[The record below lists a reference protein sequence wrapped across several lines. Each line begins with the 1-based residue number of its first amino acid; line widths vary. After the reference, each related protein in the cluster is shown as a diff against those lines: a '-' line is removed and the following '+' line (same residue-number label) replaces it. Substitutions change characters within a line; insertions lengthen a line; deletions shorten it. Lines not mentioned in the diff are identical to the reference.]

1 MSTAFVFPGQGSQYP
16 GMGKDLYDKFDIVR
30 EIYKR
35 ADSLSGLKIS
45 ELSFEADKQTL
56 SQTQYTQPCIFVHSY
71 AVLNVVDE
79 SYDSV
84 AGHSLGEYSALVAAG
99 VLTFEDGLHA
109 VVERGRLMSQAKKGG
124 MLAPLGVALE
134 DVKEVVNSLKSE
146 GIIEVANYNAPGQ
159 FIISGEIEILEK
171 AEKMLSERGAKKV
184 VRLAVSGAFH
194 SPLME
199 EAQKEMEKVL
209 SKIDFSPP
217 KVRFYANVTGDRVEN
232 PEEIRKNLVLQLTHP
247 VRWIDIVES
256 MVRDGD
262 NRFVEI
268 GPGKVLRGLIKR
280 IAKDVETVGYEE
292 ILRKE

>member
-134 DVKEVVNSLKSE
+134 DVKEVVDLLKSE

-209 SKIDFSPP
+209 S
-217 KVRFYANVTGDRVEN
+217 
-232 PEEIRKNLVLQLTHP
+232 
-247 VRWIDIVES
+247 
-256 MVRDGD
+256 
-262 NRFVEI
+262 
-268 GPGKVLRGLIKR
+268 
-280 IAKDVETVGYEE
+280 
-292 ILRKE
+292 

>member
-159 FIISGEIEILEK
+159 FIISGEIEILDK

-184 VRLAVSGAFH
+184 VRLDVSGAFH

-262 NRFVEI
+262 DRFVEI

>member
-159 FIISGEIEILEK
+159 FIISGEIEILDK

-247 VRWIDIVES
+247 VRWIDIVRN

-262 NRFVEI
+262 DRFVEI

>member
-134 DVKEVVNSLKSE
+134 DVKEVVDLLKSE

-159 FIISGEIEILEK
+159 FIISGEIEILDK

-184 VRLAVSGAFH
+184 VKLAVSGAFH

-262 NRFVEI
+262 DRFVEI

>member
-134 DVKEVVNSLKSE
+134 DVKEVVDLLKSE

-159 FIISGEIEILEK
+159 FIISGEIEILDK

-247 VRWIDIVES
+247 VRWIDIVKS

>member
-184 VRLAVSGAFH
+184 VKLAVSGAFH

>member
-134 DVKEVVNSLKSE
+134 DVKEVVDLLKSE

-159 FIISGEIEILEK
+159 FIISGEIEILDK

-184 VRLAVSGAFH
+184 VKLAVSGAFH

>member
-84 AGHSLGEYSALVAAG
+84 AGHSLGEYSALVAAA

-134 DVKEVVNSLKSE
+134 DVKEVVDLLKSE

-159 FIISGEIEILEK
+159 FIISGEIEILDK

-184 VRLAVSGAFH
+184 VKLAVSGAFH

-209 SKIDFSPP
+209 FKIDFSPP

>member
-134 DVKEVVNSLKSE
+134 DVKEVVDLLKSE

-159 FIISGEIEILEK
+159 FIISGEIEILDK

-247 VRWIDIVES
+247 VRWIDIVKS
-256 MVRDGD
+256 MVRDRD
-262 NRFVEI
+262 DRFVEI

>member
-134 DVKEVVNSLKSE
+134 DVKEVVDLLKSE

-159 FIISGEIEILEK
+159 FIISGEIEILDK

-184 VRLAVSGAFH
+184 VRLDVSGAFH

-262 NRFVEI
+262 DRFVEI
-268 GPGKVLRGLIKR
+268 GPGKVIRGLIKR

>member
-134 DVKEVVNSLKSE
+134 DVKEVVDLLKSE

-159 FIISGEIEILEK
+159 FIISGEIEILDK

-247 VRWIDIVES
+247 VRWIDIVKS
-256 MVRDGD
+256 MVRDRD
-262 NRFVEI
+262 DRFVEI
-268 GPGKVLRGLIKR
+268 GPGKVIRGLIKR

>member
-134 DVKEVVNSLKSE
+134 DVKEVVDLLKSE

-184 VRLAVSGAFH
+184 VKLAVSGAFH

-262 NRFVEI
+262 DRFVEI

-280 IAKDVETVGYEE
+280 ISKDVETVGYEE

>member
-134 DVKEVVNSLKSE
+134 DVKEVVDLLKSE

-159 FIISGEIEILEK
+159 FIISGEIEILDK

-184 VRLAVSGAFH
+184 VKLAVSGAFH

-262 NRFVEI
+262 DRFVEI
-268 GPGKVLRGLIKR
+268 GPGKVIRGLIKR

>member
-134 DVKEVVNSLKSE
+134 DVKEVVDLLKSE

-159 FIISGEIEILEK
+159 FIISGEIEILDK

-262 NRFVEI
+262 DRFVEI

>member
-30 EIYKR
+30 EIYKK
-35 ADSLSGLKIS
+35 ADSISGLKIS

-71 AVLNVVDE
+71 AVLNVIDE

-99 VLTFEDGLHA
+99 VLTFKDGLHA

-134 DVKEVVNSLKSE
+134 DVKEVVDLLKIE

-159 FIISGEIEILEK
+159 FIISGEIEILDK

>member
-134 DVKEVVNSLKSE
+134 DVKEVVSSLKSE

-159 FIISGEIEILEK
+159 FIISGEIEILDK

>member
-159 FIISGEIEILEK
+159 FIISGEIEILDK

-184 VRLAVSGAFH
+184 VRLDVSGAFH

-262 NRFVEI
+262 DRFIEI

>member
-1 MSTAFVFPGQGSQYP
+1 
-16 GMGKDLYDKFDIVR
+16 
-30 EIYKR
+30 
-35 ADSLSGLKIS
+35 
-45 ELSFEADKQTL
+45 
-56 SQTQYTQPCIFVHSY
+56 
-71 AVLNVVDE
+71 
-79 SYDSV
+79 
-84 AGHSLGEYSALVAAG
+84 
-99 VLTFEDGLHA
+99 
-109 VVERGRLMSQAKKGG
+109 MSQAKKGG

-232 PEEIRKNLVLQLTHP
+232 PEEIRENLVLQLTHP
-247 VRWIDIVES
+247 VRWIDIVRN

-262 NRFVEI
+262 DRFVEI

>member
-45 ELSFEADKQTL
+45 ELSFEADKQAL

>member
-134 DVKEVVNSLKSE
+134 DVKEVVSSLKSE

-159 FIISGEIEILEK
+159 FIISGEIEILDK

-262 NRFVEI
+262 DRFVEI

-280 IAKDVETVGYEE
+280 IAKDIETVGYEE

>member
-134 DVKEVVNSLKSE
+134 DVKEVVDLLKRE

-159 FIISGEIEILEK
+159 FIISGEIEILDK

-184 VRLAVSGAFH
+184 VKLAVSGAFH